1 MCGVTCTRFLPENYD
16 PMMKRNPS
24 IVLFALT
31 VLLAGLIGALTPSV
45 FPENLFAEGGPIEEF
60 TLVMYLAGIVAVL
73 MVPTRVVTRT
83 DKLATCILLA
93 AFAAREMDLHTVMFG
108 TSILKARFYNR
119 DGTPLQI
126 VGALLILLP
135 IFASIAWLVV
145 KHGTQWLRALR
156 ERQPAAVTFLV
167 FMIALVVA
175 KLSDRAPDT
184 LAGWHMLVSMTVRH
198 IMQGIEESLEM
209 FLPVFIAIAVWQ
221 AARYAM
227 PRMAPPARPA

>member
-1 MCGVTCTRFLPENYD
+1 MRAIPLPEKND

-24 IVLFALT
+24 IVLFAAT
-31 VLLAGLIGALTPSV
+31 VLIAALIGALTPSV
-45 FPENLFAEGGPIEEF
+45 FPENLFSEGGPIEEF
-60 TLVMYLAGIVAVL
+60 TLVMYVLAIIAVV

-126 VGALLILLP
+126 VGALLTLAP
-135 IFASIAWLVV
+135 IFASIAWLAI

-156 ERQPAAVTFLV
+156 ERQPAAITFLV

-184 LAGWHMLVSMTVRH
+184 LAGWHMLVTMTVRH
-198 IMQGIEESLEM
+198 VMQGIEESLEM

-227 PRMAPPARPA
+227 PSVPVQARSV

>member
-1 MCGVTCTRFLPENYD
+1 
-16 PMMKRNPS
+16 MMKRNPS

-31 VLLAGLIGALTPSV
+31 VLIAGVIGALTPSV
-45 FPENLFAEGGPIEEF
+45 FPEDLFYEGGPIEEL
-60 TLVMYLAGIVAVL
+60 TLLMYVAGIVAVL
-73 MVPTRVVTRT
+73 LVPTRIVTRT

-93 AFAAREMDLHTVMFG
+93 AFAAREMDLHTVVFG

-126 VGALLILLP
+126 VGALLILAP
-135 IFASIAWLVV
+135 IFASIAWLAI

-156 ERQPAAVTFLV
+156 ERQPAAITFLM

-184 LAGWHMLVSMTVRH
+184 LAGWHILVSMTMRH

-209 FLPVFIAIAVWQ
+209 FLPVFVALAAWQ
-221 AARYAM
+221 ATRYAV
-227 PRMAPPARPA
+227 PRLTPSARHA

>member
-1 MCGVTCTRFLPENYD
+1 ML
-16 PMMKRNPS
+16 KRNPS

-31 VLLAGLIGALTPSV
+31 ILLAGVIGALTPSI
-45 FPENLFAEGGPIEEF
+45 FPEDLFSEGGPVEEL
-60 TLVMYLAGIVAVL
+60 TLGCYALGILAVT
-73 MVPTRVVTRT
+73 MVPTRIVGRI

-119 DGTPLQI
+119 DGTAPQI
-126 VGALLILLP
+126 AIALLILLP
-135 IFASIAWLVV
+135 IFASIGWLAV
-145 KHGTQWLRALR
+145 KHGRQWLGALR
-156 ERQPAAVTFLV
+156 ERQPAAITFLI

-184 LAGWHMLVSMTVRH
+184 LAGWHLMVSMTVRH

-209 FLPVFIAIAVWQ
+209 FLPIFVAMAVWQ

-227 PRMAPPARPA
+227 PRMSPQTSRV